1 VRGRA
6 RVEVKSERTSGEV
19 STHRLGDE
27 KVGERERE
35 SGRAGEGERE
45 SGRAGERESGRA
57 GERESGREL
66 DQPRGRA

>member
-1 VRGRA
+1 MRGRA

-35 SGRAGEGERE
+35 SGRAGE
-45 SGRAGERESGRA
+45 RESGRA

>member
-1 VRGRA
+1 MRGRA

-35 SGRAGEGERE
+35 SGRAGERERTGPAPW
-45 SGRAGERESGRA
+45 SGVGSRNGWRWHVGVSDWAYGS
-57 GERESGREL
+57 L
-66 DQPRGRA
+66 

>member
-35 SGRAGEGERE
+35 SGRAGE
-45 SGRAGERESGRA
+45 
-57 GERESGREL
+57 RESGREL